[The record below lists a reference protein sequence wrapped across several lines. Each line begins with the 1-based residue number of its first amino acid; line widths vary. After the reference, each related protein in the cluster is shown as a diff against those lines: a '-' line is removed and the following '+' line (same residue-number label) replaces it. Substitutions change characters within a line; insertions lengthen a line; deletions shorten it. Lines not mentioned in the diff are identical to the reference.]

1 MHVCVT
7 RWAPSS
13 SKADV
18 PLCYFPSRGLET
30 LLCWRAKTSIRIT
43 FAQESFPLNTPVC
56 GGIPGFLDQRVHRNM
71 NILLF
76 SFSQPENVLS
86 NLSDPPIFKYLEQI
100 FFAVFYFIIRLR
112 NLIHIVRYYT
122 YWVFKFIFPC
132 KQCSAF
138 YKTIEFDR
146 FLTLCYSSKLK
157 KNLTHFLYLAPN
169 IQICK
174 TSV

>member
-1 MHVCVT
+1 MKNTRRRNGKNWRVSNSWLRYGTPFCMHVCVT

-18 PLCYFPSRGLET
+18 PLCYFPSQGLET

-100 FFAVFYFIIRLR
+100 FFAVQVLFYYSIK
-112 NLIHIVRYYT
+112 
-122 YWVFKFIFPC
+122 KFN
-132 KQCSAF
+132 S
-138 YKTIEFDR
+138 
-146 FLTLCYSSKLK
+146 YSEI
-157 KNLTHFLYLAPN
+157 LYVLS
-169 IQICK
+169 IQIYL
-174 TSV
+174 SL